1 MYRPGMFRILAIGLL
16 LGLALAPLA
25 WIGFASSTTAQALPF
40 TPTPEPT
47 ELPTP
52 VSPTPTLTP
61 TPTSGPTL
69 TPTPDILPTP
79 PPMSGGTTTTAPAAT
94 GTQSASVPSST
105 PQPTATPLPPGYGR
119 DQCDPNHQLTQP
131 CALATETD
139 ITNLNFTDDPT
150 DVFSLLLKGGRQY
163 RISAIVGSAGGLD
176 PAIDVYLAGQTEQP
190 IAAGDDA
197 RIGDPSAV
205 VTVTVQADAWYLV
218 RVTNKAPGDVAGK
231 VYTVSARSVAS
242 AGSAPAVATN
252 PDDLIG
258 NAYDVAHAVR
268 LAWNVPYDL
277 SMACPD
283 SRPGACYSG
292 RHTFLLVPV
301 KGAVP
306 FTALTYDL
314 GAGVDPVLTLY
325 KPDPTQQSDGPGL
338 IPGWRAVASNDDI
351 APGWTLRSQI
361 SLTPDWNSIAL
372 LVVAPSDRADL
383 PPIPGEGRPGR
394 YRLIIGSPE
403 LPAVKAAIAG
413 QQDLPPTPAPPT
425 ARPTGQAAPVAVN
438 TQTAADNR
446 EVIKEACATGLAV
459 VKGEDDA
466 GFFAAAPPAQDD
478 LIASYAAGALVQLLG
493 ECYGGWVKVQPQDS
507 VTPGWMRAARLSPE
521 ATLVPATLTSTDGT
535 DPRPSAAA
543 GSPTITPGPAPANA
557 TATPAPQPS
566 AVLTPLSP
574 LPLPTV
580 AAPRPAARAVTVEV
594 CTAGSRPNDCT
605 TPLSGVR
612 IELLLTANRQV
623 LTSNVTDTS
632 GRVTLSV
639 SVPTGSQV
647 LLAIPALGLEAPLGE
662 NETTVPVRVSKGG
675 AS

>member
-16 LGLALAPLA
+16 LGLALAPVA
-25 WIGFASSTTAQALPF
+25 WIGVASSTTAQALPF
-40 TPTPEPT
+40 TPTPEP
-47 ELPTP
+47 PPPATP
-52 VSPTPTLTP
+52 VSPTLTPTP

-79 PPMSGGTTTTAPAAT
+79 PPMSAATTAPAAT
-94 GTQSASVPSST
+94 GMQSAST

-139 ITNLNFTDDPT
+139 VTSLNFTDDPT
-150 DVFSLLLKGGRQY
+150 DVFSFLLKGGRQY

-176 PAIDVYLAGQTEQP
+176 PFIDVYLAGGSEQP
-190 IAAGDDA
+190 IATGDDA
-197 RIGDPSAV
+197 SVGDPSAV

-218 RVTNKAPGDVAGK
+218 RVLNKAPGDVAGK
-231 VYTVSARSVAS
+231 TYALSARSVA
-242 AGSAPAVATN
+242 AANAAPAEATN

-314 GAGVDPVLTLY
+314 GAGVDTVLTLY

-338 IPGWRAVASNDDI
+338 IKGWRAVAGNDDI

-361 SLTPDWNSIAL
+361 SLVPDWNSIAL

-394 YRLIIGSPE
+394 YRLIVGSPE
-403 LPAVKAAIAG
+403 LPAVKAALAG

-425 ARPTGQAAPVAVN
+425 ARPTGQAAPVAVS
-438 TQTAADNR
+438 TQTAQDNR
-446 EVIKEACATGLAV
+446 EVIKESCPTGQAV
-459 VKGEDDA
+459 VSDVGADL
-466 GFFAAAPPAQDD
+466 FAAAPPADGD
-478 LIASYAAGALVQLLG
+478 TIASYPAGALVSLLG
-493 ECYGGWVKVQPQDS
+493 QCYRGWVKVQPADS
-507 VTPGWMRAARLSPE
+507 VTPGWMWAPNLRPE
-521 ATLVPATLTSTDGT
+521 ATLVGATLTSADGT
-535 DPRPSAAA
+535 PGPQASAVA
-543 GSPTITPGPAPANA
+543 GLPTITPGPAPTNA

-594 CTAGSRPNDCT
+594 CTSSSRPTDCG

-612 IELLLTANRQV
+612 IELLLAATRQV

-647 LLAIPALGLEAPLGE
+647 LLAIPALGLEAALGE
-662 NETTVPVRVSKGG
+662 NETMVPVRVSKGG
-675 AS
+675 A